1 MPEPQGPETDGPAK
15 KTVKKPVKK
24 AAKRAALRP
33 RPPGSILNN
42 PALAGAQTVVA
53 RSVLGQ
59 GGAGTEVPA
68 PLPQAPTEV
77 SPVLPPRPQT
87 TNVVPA
93 PSRPAEGQGR
103 GEPAAGETYQ
113 PTPPTESSPPPADR
127 PVGGSEPKPEPE
139 PEPKPE
145 AEAEAEPRTTAP
157 KDAVVAGISE
167 AHPEPLE
174 AADVPAPSHE
184 EPPGHK
190 QLSGYKE
197 PRSSTAAPTPAAAA
211 PQPASGA
218 ESSTHTAGAR
228 KKRAASPRGGAKL
241 GPAHEAIFRS
251 WRNSRVDLKMGRQSW
266 QTHAFRFAPD
276 LVAILSRRVAQDST
290 SAGKALT
297 AAQYVDAAM
306 TLYLPRTIPSQLEL
320 AEEFLLSRD
329 SDVGTGKQASHRV
342 SAEVYA
348 IASPLANELRI
359 AGHPRLAVHVY
370 SGVLDRFLRDLEEEG
385 PLGPTA

>member
-59 GGAGTEVPA
+59 GGAGTEAPA

-113 PTPPTESSPPPADR
+113 PTPPTESSPPPAYR
-127 PVGGSEPKPEPE
+127 PVGGSEPEPE
-139 PEPKPE
+139 PE

-157 KDAVVAGISE
+157 KVADVAVVAGISE

-190 QLSGYKE
+190 QLSGHKE
-197 PRSSTAAPTPAAAA
+197 PRSSTAAPTSGAATS
-211 PQPASGA
+211 QPASGA

-228 KKRAASPRGGAKL
+228 KKRAASPRG
-241 GPAHEAIFRS
+241 ERS
-251 WRNSRVDLKMGRQSW
+251 S
-266 QTHAFRFAPD
+266 APPMKPFSD
-276 LVAILSRRVAQDST
+276 P
-290 SAGKALT
+290 GGT
-297 AAQYVDAAM
+297 AAW
-306 TLYLPRTIPSQLEL
+306 T
-320 AEEFLLSRD
+320 
-329 SDVGTGKQASHRV
+329 
-342 SAEVYA
+342 
-348 IASPLANELRI
+348 
-359 AGHPRLAVHVY
+359 
-370 SGVLDRFLRDLEEEG
+370 
-385 PLGPTA
+385 